1 MNLPKQDTI
10 NPKNLLESNSFLLEK
25 EV

>member
-10 NPKNLLESNSFLLEK
+10 NAKNLLESNSFLLEK